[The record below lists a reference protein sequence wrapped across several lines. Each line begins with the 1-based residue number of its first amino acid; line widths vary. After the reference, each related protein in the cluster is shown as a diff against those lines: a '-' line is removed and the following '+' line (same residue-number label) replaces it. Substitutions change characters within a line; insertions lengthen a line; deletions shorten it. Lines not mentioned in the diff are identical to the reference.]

1 MRRVSIR
8 IKIMLWYTLLT
19 AVLLAVSLPIL
30 YGAMAGSL
38 RRDQEAYLRSAAGQL
53 TSHIEWEDGELRLL
67 NDLDLPAGTQ
77 YLLTTGSGGR
87 VVSSESAW
95 ADAPPFQPD
104 EVYLASNG
112 KGDQLYLD
120 QELELESGEKI
131 QIRVSRSNNTVER
144 SLEQL
149 QLVMLLAV
157 PAFLALAVFG
167 SYFLAKLALRPID
180 HITEAAVSLGAGNLS
195 RRIAGIES
203 RDEVG
208 RLAGAFNGMLARLE
222 ESFQREK
229 QFTSDASHE
238 LRTPVS
244 VIMAYAENLTAH
256 APDRETEEQAS
267 TILLESRR
275 MHSIIAQ
282 LLALT
287 RGYEGKY
294 RLEREEVP
302 LRDMVADVLA
312 ELTEEAAAN
321 EISLTEQVPEEIRLS
336 ADQSLMTQLLL
347 NLVENGIKYGKP
359 GGTVAV
365 RAAEQDGHIL
375 LTVRDDGIGI
385 EEKDLP
391 RIFDRFYRADRA
403 RDRSGSGLG
412 LSIVK
417 WIVELHGWSIQ
428 AASKPGQGTVFTIQ
442 T

>member
-1 MRRVSIR
+1 MRKLSIR
-8 IKIMLWYTLLT
+8 IQIMLWYTLLT
-19 AVLLAVSLPIL
+19 AFLLAISLPVL
-30 YGAMAGSL
+30 YGTMAGSL

-53 TSHIEWEDGELRLL
+53 ASHIEWEDGDLRLL

-77 YLLTTGSGGR
+77 YLLTTESGGR
-87 VVSSESAW
+87 VVSSENAW
-95 ADAPPFQPD
+95 AGAPSFQPD

-112 KGDQLYLD
+112 RGDQLYLD
-120 QELELESGEKI
+120 QELELEGGEKI
-131 QIRVSRSNNTVER
+131 QLRVSRSNDTVER
-144 SLEQL
+144 SLDQL

-180 HITEAAVSLGAGNLS
+180 HITETAVSLGAGNLS
-195 RRIAGIES
+195 RRITGIES

-222 ESFQREK
+222 GSFQREK

-244 VIMAYAENLTAH
+244 VIMAYAENLAAH
-256 APDRETEEQAS
+256 APDQETKAQAAA
-267 TILLESRR
+267 ILTESRR

-294 RLEREEVP
+294 RLERENIF
-302 LRDMVADVLA
+302 LRDMVSDVLA
-312 ELTEEAAAN
+312 ELTEEAEAN
-321 EISLTEQVPEEIRLS
+321 EIDLVEQVPADMILS

-347 NLVENGIKYGKP
+347 NLVENGIKYGKT
-359 GGTVAV
+359 GGMVAV
-365 RAAEQDGHIL
+365 SALEQDGHIL
-375 LTVRDDGIGI
+375 LTIQDDGIGI
-385 EEKDLP
+385 GEKDLP
-391 RIFDRFYRADRA
+391 RIFDRFYRADQA

-417 WIVELHGWSIQ
+417 WIVELHGWEIQ
-428 AASKPGQGTVFTIQ
+428 VESERGKGTRFTIQ
-442 T
+442 I

>member
-1 MRRVSIR
+1 M
-8 IKIMLWYTLLT
+8 
-19 AVLLAVSLPIL
+19 
-30 YGAMAGSL
+30 
-38 RRDQEAYLRSAAGQL
+38 
-53 TSHIEWEDGELRLL
+53 
-67 NDLDLPAGTQ
+67 
-77 YLLTTGSGGR
+77 
-87 VVSSESAW
+87 VSSESAW

-104 EVYLASNG
+104 EVYLASG
-112 KGDQLYLD
+112 VRGDQLYLD
-120 QELELESGEKI
+120 QELELEGGEKI

-256 APDRETEEQAS
+256 APDQETKEQAS
-267 TILLESRR
+267 AILLESRR

-428 AASKPGQGTVFTIQ
+428 AASKPGQGAVFTIQ

>member
-1 MRRVSIR
+1 MRKVSIR
-8 IKIMLWYTLLT
+8 IQIMLWYTLLT
-19 AVLLAVSLPIL
+19 AFLLAISLPVL
-30 YGAMAGSL
+30 YGTMAGSL

-53 TSHIEWEDGELRLL
+53 ASHIEWEDGDLKLL

-77 YLLTTGSGGR
+77 YLLTTESGGR
-87 VVSSESAW
+87 IASNENAW
-95 ADAPPFQPD
+95 ADAPSFQPD
-104 EVYLASNG
+104 EVYLASTG
-112 KGDQLYLD
+112 RGDQLYLD
-120 QELELESGEKI
+120 QELELEGGEKI
-131 QIRVSRSNNTVER
+131 RIRVCRSNATVER
-144 SLEQL
+144 SLDQL

-180 HITEAAVSLGAGNLS
+180 HITETAVSLGAGNLS
-195 RRIAGIES
+195 RRITGIES

-222 ESFQREK
+222 GSFQREK

-244 VIMAYAENLTAH
+244 VIMAYAENLAAH
-256 APDRETEEQAS
+256 APDQETKAQAAA
-267 TILLESRR
+267 ILTESRR

-294 RLEREEVP
+294 RLEREDIF
-302 LRDMVADVLA
+302 LRDMVSDVLA
-312 ELTEEAAAN
+312 ELTEEAEAN
-321 EISLTEQVPEEIRLS
+321 EIDLVEQVPADMILS

-347 NLVENGIKYGKP
+347 NLVENGIKYGKT
-359 GGTVAV
+359 GGMVAV
-365 RAAEQDGHIL
+365 SALEQDGHIL
-375 LTVRDDGIGI
+375 LTIQDDGIGI
-385 EEKDLP
+385 GEKDLP
-391 RIFDRFYRADRA
+391 RIFDRFYRADQA

-417 WIVELHGWSIQ
+417 WIVELHGLEIQ
-428 AASKPGQGTVFTIQ
+428 VESERGKGTRFTIQ
-442 T
+442 I

>member
-1 MRRVSIR
+1 
-8 IKIMLWYTLLT
+8 
-19 AVLLAVSLPIL
+19 
-30 YGAMAGSL
+30 
-38 RRDQEAYLRSAAGQL
+38 
-53 TSHIEWEDGELRLL
+53 
-67 NDLDLPAGTQ
+67 
-77 YLLTTGSGGR
+77 
-87 VVSSESAW
+87 
-95 ADAPPFQPD
+95 
-104 EVYLASNG
+104 
-112 KGDQLYLD
+112 
-120 QELELESGEKI
+120 
-131 QIRVSRSNNTVER
+131 
-144 SLEQL
+144 
-149 QLVMLLAV
+149 
-157 PAFLALAVFG
+157 
-167 SYFLAKLALRPID
+167 
-180 HITEAAVSLGAGNLS
+180 
-195 RRIAGIES
+195 
-203 RDEVG
+203 
-208 RLAGAFNGMLARLE
+208 
-222 ESFQREK
+222 
-229 QFTSDASHE
+229 
-238 LRTPVS
+238 
-244 VIMAYAENLTAH
+244 
-256 APDRETEEQAS
+256 
-267 TILLESRR
+267 

-428 AASKPGQGTVFTIQ
+428 AASKTGQGTVFTIQ

>member
-1 MRRVSIR
+1 
-8 IKIMLWYTLLT
+8 
-19 AVLLAVSLPIL
+19 
-30 YGAMAGSL
+30 
-38 RRDQEAYLRSAAGQL
+38 
-53 TSHIEWEDGELRLL
+53 
-67 NDLDLPAGTQ
+67 
-77 YLLTTGSGGR
+77 
-87 VVSSESAW
+87 
-95 ADAPPFQPD
+95 
-104 EVYLASNG
+104 
-112 KGDQLYLD
+112 
-120 QELELESGEKI
+120 
-131 QIRVSRSNNTVER
+131 
-144 SLEQL
+144 
-149 QLVMLLAV
+149 
-157 PAFLALAVFG
+157 
-167 SYFLAKLALRPID
+167 
-180 HITEAAVSLGAGNLS
+180 
-195 RRIAGIES
+195 
-203 RDEVG
+203 
-208 RLAGAFNGMLARLE
+208 
-222 ESFQREK
+222 
-229 QFTSDASHE
+229 
-238 LRTPVS
+238 
-244 VIMAYAENLTAH
+244 
-256 APDRETEEQAS
+256 
-267 TILLESRR
+267 

>member
-104 EVYLASNG
+104 EVYLASG
-112 KGDQLYLD
+112 VRGDQLYLD
-120 QELELESGEKI
+120 QELELEGGEKI

-256 APDRETEEQAS
+256 APDQETKEQAS
-267 TILLESRR
+267 AILLESRR

-428 AASKPGQGTVFTIQ
+428 AASKPGQGAVFTIQ

>member
-1 MRRVSIR
+1 MRKVSIR

-19 AVLLAVSLPIL
+19 AVLLAVSLPVL

-53 TSHIEWEDGELRLL
+53 ASHIEWEDGDLRLL

-77 YLLTTGSGGR
+77 YLLTTESGGR
-87 VVSSESAW
+87 VASSESAW
-95 ADAPPFQPD
+95 ADAPSFQPD
-104 EVYLASNG
+104 EVYLASG
-112 KGDQLYLD
+112 GRGDQLYLD
-120 QELELESGEKI
+120 QELELEGGEKI
-131 QIRVSRSNNTVER
+131 RIRVCRSNGTVER
-144 SLEQL
+144 SLDQL
-149 QLVMLLAV
+149 KLVMLLAV

-167 SYFLAKLALRPID
+167 SYFLAVLALRPID
-180 HITEAAVSLGAGNLS
+180 RITETAVSLGAGNLS
-195 RRIAGIES
+195 RRITGIES

-238 LRTPVS
+238 LRTPVC
-244 VIMAYAENLTAH
+244 VIMAYAENLAVH
-256 APDRETEEQAS
+256 ASYRETAKQAGA
-267 TILLESRR
+267 ILLESRP

-287 RGYEGKY
+287 RGHEGKY
-294 RLEREEVP
+294 RLEREEVS
-302 LRDMVADVLA
+302 LQDMVSDVLA
-312 ELTEEAAAN
+312 ELAEEAAAN
-321 EISLTEQVPEEIRLS
+321 EIRLTGQVPAGLQLS

-428 AASKPGQGTVFTIQ
+428 TASKPGQGTVFTIQ